1 MRNTVLTVDQLKKYF
16 VTRQGTVKAVD
27 GISFSVEEGEIFG
40 LVGESGSGKSTV
52 AYTVVG
58 MYRPTEGKIIYRGT
72 DIGQESKRR
81 SKEIKKDIQIVFQDP
96 GTSLNP
102 KRTIRQILKYTIS
115 VQMRRSHL
123 REPRSSWKWFSC
135 RPVICTNTRR

>member
-1 MRNTVLTVDQLKKYF
+1 MRNTVLNIDDLKKYF

-58 MYRPTEGKIIYRGT
+58 MYRPTEGEIIYQGK
-72 DIGQESKRR
+72 DIGIESKKRP
-81 SKEIKKDIQIVFQDP
+81 KELKKDIQI
-96 GTSLNP
+96 
-102 KRTIRQILKYTIS
+102 IS
-115 VQMRRSHL
+115 SQ
-123 REPRSSWKWFSC
+123 
-135 RPVICTNTRR
+135 